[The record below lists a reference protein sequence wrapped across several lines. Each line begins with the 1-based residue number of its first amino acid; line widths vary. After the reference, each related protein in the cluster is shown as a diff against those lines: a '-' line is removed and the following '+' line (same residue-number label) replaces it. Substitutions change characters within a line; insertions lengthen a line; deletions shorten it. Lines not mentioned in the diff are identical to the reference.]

1 MAMRLSGLASG
12 MDTDAVVAKLMEAHK
27 LKTTKIKNKITT
39 TEWQKEKWSALNA
52 KIYSLYTGALSKL
65 RMKNTYAVRSAV
77 SSNTNKI
84 DVKADATAPMGT
96 HLIKVKQLASS
107 QFVTGSKL
115 GTDNNGNQ
123 VSSKTKLVNLGFDAS
138 EGSIIQIKNGNK
150 QVNLEIRSNTTVGDF
165 ITSLQNAGLNASYDA
180 AQKRIFITSK
190 DSGKEKSFEITT
202 SSSEQVQKKN
212 IIRDFLVY
220 DSLSSANKSKVDEHL
235 NSYLNSTLTDED
247 RNAIKSSLL
256 EIKHKQV
263 RTQYIEDYISNEDN
277 IAAVTDE
284 VRAELEAEL
293 EEGEILDDEVLQAAV
308 KERLNENAETAVTAE
323 YDAWSNGTAEAGNI
337 FLSAEEGLD
346 TLLADYANASS
357 DPTTQSGS
365 LVNLG
370 LGEITKNADGYIEIT
385 GNSDAVL
392 VQAAD
397 AIIIYN
403 GAELTGSF
411 NNFMVNGLTLTLKA
425 VTAGLNTEG
434 TEDDEVI
441 SLSVSNNAQAV
452 YDTIKD
458 FITKYNEILKE
469 MNDAYYAPS
478 AKGYDPLTDEEK
490 EVMTEDQI
498 DKWEKKIKNSLL
510 RRDDTLGG
518 LINIMRTT
526 LNEGV
531 TVNGKTL
538 SLSSFGISSQNY
550 TEKGILHIYGDED
563 DEAVSASKNKL
574 MDALNKNPDE
584 VMEVVSKLTDKLYSR
599 LMDKMKSS
607 SLSSALTVYNDKEM
621 DKTLSAYKSDLKR
634 MEKKLADIED
644 KYYRQF
650 AAMESAMA
658 KINSQNSAMMSMLG
672 LS

>member
-1 MAMRLSGLASG
+1 LQSSF
-12 MDTDAVVAKLMEAHK
+12 AV
-27 LKTTKIKNKITT
+27 KTAT
-39 TEWQKEKWSALNA
+39 
-52 KIYSLYTGALSKL
+52 
-65 RMKNTYAVRSAV
+65 
-77 SSNTNKI
+77 SSNTSKI
-84 DVKADATAPMGT
+84 EVKASPNAPEGT
-96 HLIKVKQLASS
+96 HLIKIKQLASS
-107 QFVTGSKL
+107 QFVTGEKL
-115 GTDNNGNQ
+115 DTDNNGNLI
-123 VSSKTKLVNLGFDAS
+123 SMNTKLVDLGFDAS
-138 EGSIIQIKNGNK
+138 EGTTIHIKHGDK
-150 QVNLEIRSNTTVGDF
+150 QVNLDVRENTTVGNL
-165 ITSLQNAGLNASYDA
+165 ISSLQSAGLNASYDTV
-180 AQKRIFITSK
+180 QKRFFISSK
-190 DSGKEKSFEITT
+190 NSGKENTFEITT
-202 SSSEQVQKKN
+202 SSSEQVQYKN
-212 IIRDFLVY
+212 AIRDFIGY
-220 DSLSSANKSKVDEHL
+220 DSLSSANKSKVDGYL
-235 NSYLNSTLTDED
+235 NSYLDSDLTPED
-247 RNAIKSSLL
+247 KNAIKNKLL
-256 EIKHKQV
+256 DIKHQQV
-263 RTQYIEDYISNEDN
+263 RTKYIDDYISSEDN
-277 IAAVTDE
+277 IAAVTPE
-284 VRAELEAEL
+284 VVAELEKDL
-293 EEGEILDDEVLQAAV
+293 EEGETIDDAVLQAAI
-308 KERLNENAETAVTAE
+308 KERLRKDAETAVSAE
-323 YDAWSNGTAEAGNI
+323 YDEWSSGEAEAGNV
-337 FLSAEEGLD
+337 FLLAENELN
-346 TLLADYANASS
+346 TLLTDYAGASS
-357 DPTTQSGS
+357 DPISQTGS
-365 LVNLG
+365 LANLG
-370 LGEITKNADGYIEIT
+370 LGEITKNAEGNIEIV
-385 GNSDAVL
+385 GNPNAVL
-392 VQAAD
+392 LQATD

-403 GAELTGSF
+403 GAELTGSS
-411 NNFMVNGLTLTLKA
+411 NNFTVNGLTLTLKGT
-425 VTAGLNTEG
+425 TAGLDTAG

-498 DKWEKKIKNSLL
+498 DKWEKKIKDSLL

>member
-1 MAMRLSGLASG
+1 
-12 MDTDAVVAKLMEAHK
+12 
-27 LKTTKIKNKITT
+27 
-39 TEWQKEKWSALNA
+39 
-52 KIYSLYTGALSKL
+52 
-65 RMKNTYAVRSAV
+65 
-77 SSNTNKI
+77 
-84 DVKADATAPMGT
+84 
-96 HLIKVKQLASS
+96 
-107 QFVTGSKL
+107 
-115 GTDNNGNQ
+115 
-123 VSSKTKLVNLGFDAS
+123 
-138 EGSIIQIKNGNK
+138 
-150 QVNLEIRSNTTVGDF
+150 
-165 ITSLQNAGLNASYDA
+165 
-180 AQKRIFITSK
+180 
-190 DSGKEKSFEITT
+190 
-202 SSSEQVQKKN
+202 
-212 IIRDFLVY
+212 
-220 DSLSSANKSKVDEHL
+220 
-235 NSYLNSTLTDED
+235 
-247 RNAIKSSLL
+247 
-256 EIKHKQV
+256 
-263 RTQYIEDYISNEDN
+263 
-277 IAAVTDE
+277 
-284 VRAELEAEL
+284 
-293 EEGEILDDEVLQAAV
+293 
-308 KERLNENAETAVTAE
+308 
-323 YDAWSNGTAEAGNI
+323 
-337 FLSAEEGLD
+337 
-346 TLLADYANASS
+346 
-357 DPTTQSGS
+357 
-365 LVNLG
+365 
-370 LGEITKNADGYIEIT
+370 
-385 GNSDAVL
+385 
-392 VQAAD
+392 
-397 AIIIYN
+397 
-403 GAELTGSF
+403 
-411 NNFMVNGLTLTLKA
+411 
-425 VTAGLNTEG
+425 
-434 TEDDEVI
+434 
-441 SLSVSNNAQAV
+441 VSNNAQAV

-498 DKWEKKIKNSLL
+498 DKWEKKIKDSLL